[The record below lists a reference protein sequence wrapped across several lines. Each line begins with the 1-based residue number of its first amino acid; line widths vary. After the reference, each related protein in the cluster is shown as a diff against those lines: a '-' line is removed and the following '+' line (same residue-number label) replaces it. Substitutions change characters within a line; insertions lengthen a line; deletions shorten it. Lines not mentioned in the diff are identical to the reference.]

1 MQSRL
6 LPLAKHAFI
15 GGNWL
20 GSSSTFDVFQP
31 QTLGGLGRVSLL
43 AVTDST
49 AQMAFDAIST
59 ASSAQSEWA
68 ATSHYERSHL
78 LMLLHGLVVENTQEL
93 ATIISKENGK
103 NLAEAVM
110 EVKYSASYISW
121 FAEEAKRSYGR
132 VIPSSVKST
141 RLFTTNNPVGVCAL
155 ITVYTSNY

>member
-1 MQSRL
+1 
-6 LPLAKHAFI
+6 
-15 GGNWL
+15 
-20 GSSSTFDVFQP
+20 
-31 QTLGGLGRVSLL
+31 
-43 AVTDST
+43 
-49 AQMAFDAIST
+49 MAFDAIST